1 MLNTRFKER
10 TNAWPGFVDLFSNL
24 VIILIF
30 LLIVFVFLWTTT
42 SVFNKNTG
50 AKKVAELEKTQQAQ
64 AEQIEQMTA
73 DKQEAEQLLIA
84 ARDAL
89 INQEAQIENQYN
101 LANAYEDQIT
111 AQQKQTED
119 LANAYEN
126 KIAEQQKQNED
137 LANEYESRI
146 TTLTVQQ
153 EQLAQQI
160 AALTEQLQ
168 LATHAKEEMAR
179 MESERHEIQDE
190 MATKQSE
197 LNDRIAE
204 LEEQLNAAEERAR
217 QQEVEYTQMSNRLN
231 KALAEKVAEL
241 NEKVAELDLLS
252 QYQSEFY
259 KQVKTALGDRTTIQQ
274 DGDRFIVSSDIL
286 FGSGSYKLSQDGK
299 SQLKLLANV
308 IKDFETKIPSDID
321 WIIRVDGHTDNK
333 PVVRGTAGYSNNMQL
348 SLLRATA
355 VTNELVKNGVSKRR
369 LVPSGFGEMHPVA
382 LGRDKESL
390 QKNRRIELQ
399 LTNK

>member
-50 AKKVAELEKTQQAQ
+50 AKKVAELEQAKQAQ
-64 AEQIEQMTA
+64 AEQIEQMNA
-73 DKQEAEQLLIA
+73 DKQEAEQLLLA

-89 INQEAQIENQYN
+89 ENQEGQIANQ
-101 LANAYEDQIT
+101 I
-111 AQQKQTED
+111 K

-126 KIAEQQKQNED
+126 Q
-137 LANEYESRI
+137 I
-146 TTLTVQQ
+146 TALTVQQ
-153 EQLAQQI
+153 EQLAAQI

-168 LATHAKEEMAR
+168 LANAAKTEMAR

-190 MATKQSE
+190 MSAKQAE
-197 LNDRIAE
+197 LNARIAQ
-204 LEEQLNAAEERAR
+204 LEEQLSAAEQRAKE
-217 QQEVEYTQMSNRLN
+217 QETEYTQMSNRLN

-241 NEKVAELDLLS
+241 NEKVAELDSLS

-259 KQVKTALGDRTTIQQ
+259 KQVKKALGNRTTIKQ

-286 FGSGSYKLSQDGK
+286 FSSGSYKLSADGK
-299 SQLKLLANV
+299 SQLKLLSNV
-308 IKDFETKIPSDID
+308 IKDFENKIPSDID
-321 WIIRVDGHTDNK
+321 WIIRVDGHTDKK
-333 PVVRGTAGYSNNMQL
+333 PVLAGTPGYSNNMQL

-355 VTNELVKNGVSKRR
+355 VVNELVKNGVSKRR
-369 LVPSGFGEMHPVA
+369 LVPSGFGDLHPTV
-382 LGRDKESL
+382 LGNDKASL

>member
-1 MLNTRFKER
+1 MLNIRFREK

-50 AKKVAELEKTQQAQ
+50 AKKVADLTQENQAQ

-73 DKQEAEQLLIA
+73 TQQEAEQLLIA

-89 INQEAQIENQYN
+89 INQESQIENQQTQAEN
-101 LANAYEDQIT
+101 LANAYEDQIAKLT
-111 AQQKQTED
+111 AKQEQMQQQM
-119 LANAYEN
+119 
-126 KIAEQQKQNED
+126 QK
-137 LANEYESRI
+137 
-146 TTLTVQQ
+146 QQ
-153 EQLAQQI
+153 EQLAAQI

-168 LATHAKEEMAR
+168 LAIAEKQEI
-179 MESERHEIQDE
+179 SEQGAEDRQDILDQANTEI
-190 MATKQSE
+190 SE
-197 LNDRIAE
+197 LNHRINE
-204 LEEQLNAAEERAR
+204 LEGALRKAEAVAEQK
-217 QQEVEYTQMSNRLN
+217 EVEYTEMSNRLN
-231 KALAEKVAEL
+231 KALAEKIAEL
-241 NEKVAELDLLS
+241 NSLN

-259 KQVKTALGDRTTIQQ
+259 KQVKIALGDRTTIKP

-286 FGSGSYKLSQDGK
+286 FPSGSYKISQDGK
-299 SQLKLLANV
+299 KQLKLLANV
-308 IKDFETKIPSDID
+308 IKDFEHKIPAEID

-333 PVVRGTAGYSNNMQL
+333 QVLPGTIGYKNNMEL

-355 VTNELVKNGVSKRR
+355 VVNELVRDGVSKRR
-369 LVPSGFGEMHPVA
+369 LVPSGFGSMHPTE
-382 LGRDKESL
+382 LGNDAQSL

>member
-50 AKKVAELEKTQQAQ
+50 AKKVAELEHAKQAQ
-64 AEQIEQMTA
+64 AEQIEQMNA
-73 DKQEAEQLLIA
+73 DKQEAEQLLLA

-89 INQEAQIENQYN
+89 ESQEGQIANQIK

-111 AQQKQTED
+111 A
-119 LANAYEN
+119 
-126 KIAEQQKQNED
+126 
-137 LANEYESRI
+137 
-146 TTLTVQQ
+146 LTVQQ
-153 EQLAQQI
+153 EQLAAQI

-168 LATHAKEEMAR
+168 LANTAKEELAR
-179 MESERHEIQDE
+179 LESERHEMHDE
-190 MATKQSE
+190 MAAKQTE
-197 LNDRIAE
+197 LNARIAQ
-204 LEEQLNAAEERAR
+204 LEAQLDAAEKRAKE
-217 QQEVEYTQMSNRLN
+217 QETEYTQMSNRLN

-241 NEKVAELDLLS
+241 NLLS

-259 KQVKTALGDRTTIQQ
+259 KQVKIALGEDSIIKPE
-274 DGDRFIVSSDIL
+274 GDRFVISSDIL
-286 FGSGSYKLSQDGK
+286 FDTGSFKISNKGK
-299 SQLKLLANV
+299 EQLKILAKL
-308 IKDFETKIPSDID
+308 IKDLEKKIPENID
-321 WIIRVDGHTDNK
+321 WIIRIDGHTDIK
-333 PVVRGTAGYSNNMQL
+333 PVLPGTKAYWNNMQL

-355 VTNELVKNGVSKRR
+355 VADELIKNEVSRPR
-369 LVPSGFGEMHPVA
+369 LIPTGFGSMYPISTGKDA
-382 LGRDKESL
+382 ASL
-390 QKNRRIELQ
+390 QKNRRIELK

>member
-10 TNAWPGFVDLFSNL
+10 TNVWPGFVDLFSNL

-50 AKKVAELEKTQQAQ
+50 AKKVAELEQAKQAQ

-73 DKQEAEQLLIA
+73 DKQEAEQLLLA

-89 INQEAQIENQYN
+89 ENQEGQIANQMN
-101 LANAYEDQIT
+101 LANAYE
-111 AQQKQTED
+111 
-119 LANAYEN
+119 
-126 KIAEQQKQNED
+126 EQ
-137 LANEYESRI
+137 I
-146 TTLTVQQ
+146 TTLTIQQ
-153 EQLAQQI
+153 EQLARQI
-160 AALTEQLQ
+160 ETLTKQLQ
-168 LATHAKEEMAR
+168 LATSAKEEIAR
-179 MESERHEIQDE
+179 MESERHEMQDE
-190 MATKQSE
+190 MAKKQSV
-197 LNDRIAE
+197 LNARIAE
-204 LEEQLNAAEERAR
+204 LEEQLDAAEEKAKK
-217 QQEVEYTQMSNRLN
+217 QEIEYAQMSNRLN

-241 NEKVAELDLLS
+241 NEKIAELDSLS
-252 QYQSEFY
+252 LYQSEFY
-259 KQVKTALGDRTTIQQ
+259 KQVKLALGNRTTIKQ

-286 FGSGSYKLSQDGK
+286 FPSGSYKLSADGK
-299 SQLKLLANV
+299 SQVRLLSNV
-308 IKDFETKIPSDID
+308 IKDFEMKIPSDID

-333 PVVRGTAGYSNNMQL
+333 PVLPGTAGYSNNMQL

-355 VTNELVKNGVSKRR
+355 VVNEMVKNGVSKRR
-369 LVPSGFGEMHPVA
+369 LVPSGFGDLHPA
-382 LGRDKESL
+382 ELGRDKASL